1 MAAID
6 DALYEVDSS
15 EFGPRIGA
23 FFTNEGTLVRPSSG
37 TVSPAAAGR
46 QPYKHGTENDG
57 VAEGLRHFLQHT
69 AARIYPESRDLLE
82 AHQRRGHTIVVCTS
96 APRYEVQ
103 PLADDLGV
111 EHVLT
116 QGPIFDSGPLAGP
129 VPRGRGLTSGQLA
142 VKEFAECF
150 DIELDR
156 SWAYASA
163 DGDLGLLEQV
173 GHPCALNPTPGL
185 RAAAAIR
192 RWPTRCWPD
201 TDHPGGV
208 PVVRTIAALGSVI
221 PSFLVAAPGGLL
233 GGGRRAIFNRGM
245 SLWGKLSTA
254 LAGVRLNVDGDENL
268 WKQRPAVFIMNHQ
281 SGLDGLIGARLFE
294 KDYTFVASA
303 RFRRNPIIGPVGWL
317 ADAAFVEGGNTAE
330 AVRSLEAVTK
340 VIEKGLSIVD
350 RAGGHAVTHQAA
362 RTVQEGR
369 LPHRDDGG
377 RSHRP
382 DRDSQCRRSHAG
394 EVPGHP
400 ARDGGHTRSP
410 SDPSRRLDARQPQ
423 REGRRGA
430 AALPD
435 DPRQLAAG
443 GPPRPSVTD
452 ASPRSVR

>member
-340 VIEKGLSIVD
+340 VIEKGLSIGI
-350 RAGGHAVTHQAA
+350 AP
-362 RTVQEGR
+362 EG
-369 LPHRDDGG
+369 
-377 RSHRP
+377 
-382 DRDSQCRRSHAG
+382 
-394 EVPGHP
+394 
-400 ARDGGHTRSP
+400 TRSP
-410 SDPSRRLDARQPQ
+410 TRRLGPFKK
-423 REGRRGA
+423 GA
-430 AALPD
+430 FRIAMTAGVPIVPIVIRNAGDLMPGKSRVIRPGTVDIRVLHPIPVD
-435 DPRQLAAG
+435 DWTLDNLNEKVDGVRQLYLTTLANW
-443 GPPRPSVTD
+443 PR
-452 ASPRSVR
+452 AVRRDRP

>member
-46 QPYKHGTENDG
+46 QPYKHGTQNDG

-340 VIEKGLSIVD
+340 VIEKGLSIGI
-350 RAGGHAVTHQAA
+350 AP
-362 RTVQEGR
+362 EG
-369 LPHRDDGG
+369 
-377 RSHRP
+377 
-382 DRDSQCRRSHAG
+382 
-394 EVPGHP
+394 
-400 ARDGGHTRSP
+400 TRSP
-410 SDPSRRLDARQPQ
+410 TRRLGPFKK
-423 REGRRGA
+423 GA
-430 AALPD
+430 FRIAMTAGVPIVPIVIRNAGDLMPGKSRVIRPGTVDIRVLHPIPVD
-435 DPRQLAAG
+435 DWTLDNLNEKVDGVRQLYLTTLANW
-443 GPPRPSVTD
+443 PR
-452 ASPRSVR
+452 AVRRDRP

>member
-330 AVRSLEAVTK
+330 AVKSLEAVTK
-340 VIEKGLSIVD
+340 VIEKGLSIGI
-350 RAGGHAVTHQAA
+350 AP
-362 RTVQEGR
+362 EG
-369 LPHRDDGG
+369 
-377 RSHRP
+377 
-382 DRDSQCRRSHAG
+382 
-394 EVPGHP
+394 
-400 ARDGGHTRSP
+400 TRSP
-410 SDPSRRLDARQPQ
+410 TRRLGPFKK
-423 REGRRGA
+423 GA
-430 AALPD
+430 FRIAMTAGVPIVPIVIRNAGDLMPGKSRVIRPGTVDIRVLHPIPVD
-435 DPRQLAAG
+435 DWTLDNLNEKVDGVRQLYLTTLANW
-443 GPPRPSVTD
+443 PR
-452 ASPRSVR
+452 AVRRDRP